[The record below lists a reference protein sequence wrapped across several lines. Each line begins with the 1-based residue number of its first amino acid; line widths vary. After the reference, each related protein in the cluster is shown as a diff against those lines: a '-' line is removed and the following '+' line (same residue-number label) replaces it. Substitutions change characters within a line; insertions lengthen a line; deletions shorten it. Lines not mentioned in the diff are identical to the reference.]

1 MHSNEVIELA
11 YFGGLT
17 QPEIA
22 ELLGTPLGTVKTRT
36 RLAFQKLKA
45 LFAEAGLDCLC

>member
-17 QPEIA
+17 SLK
-22 ELLGTPLGTVKTRT
+22 LLNFSVIRSARS
-36 RLAFQKLKA
+36 RLAP
-45 LFAEAGLDCLC
+45 DWHSRS

>member
-1 MHSNEVIELA
+1 MATPARDQRKARAIELH

-22 ELLGTPLGTVKTRT
+22 ELLEVHVNTADGSW
-36 RLAFQKLKA
+36 
-45 LFAEAGLDCLC
+45 EAS